1 MDMKLEFIFLQLSN
15 DIDSTMQMHY
25 LTLDIP
31 QHISINLKQPI
42 QDILD
47 EILQQLGDTGEEEK
61 YRELWNYYSYPIINI
76 REI

>member
-15 DIDSTMQMHY
+15 DIDSTMRMHY

-47 EILQQLGDTGEEEK
+47 EILQQLADTGEEEK